1 MFDIA
6 PLPPG
11 APSLVRLLEK
21 FARKLIRARYVAAY
35 RNTRPLDEARLEAWR
50 IPVAAQ
56 RLTDGIEEER
66 DAVMSILQDAM
77 AHTEGR
83 S

>member
-21 FARKLIRARYVAAY
+21 FARKWIRARYVAAY
-35 RNTRPLDEARLEAWR
+35 RRKRPLDDALLAQWLV
-50 IPVAAQ
+50 PVAGQ
-56 RLTDGIEEER
+56 RLTDGIDEER
-66 DAVMSILQDAM
+66 AALMAILERAQAN
-77 AHTEGR
+77 AR
-83 S
+83 